1 MPIYEYECE
10 ACGQQHEVIQ
20 KVSDPPLREC
30 PACGEPRLRKL
41 ISAAAFHLKGTGW
54 YATDFKDSGKKP
66 AAKDSDAASSGGGKE
81 AKDAKGK
88 DSKPKAAK
96 GTAAGDTG

>member
-20 KVSDPPLREC
+20 KISDPPLLNC

-66 AAKDSDAASSGGGKE
+66 AAKDAATAAGSGDSG
-81 AKDAKGK
+81 AKSADTPAKPAKGK
-88 DSKPKAAK
+88 
-96 GTAAGDTG
+96 TAGDSG